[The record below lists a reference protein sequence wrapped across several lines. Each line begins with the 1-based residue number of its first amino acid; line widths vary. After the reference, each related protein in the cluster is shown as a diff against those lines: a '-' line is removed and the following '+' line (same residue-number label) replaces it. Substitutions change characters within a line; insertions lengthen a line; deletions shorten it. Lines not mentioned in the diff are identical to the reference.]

1 MNARNLTIGGSLSVL
16 IGGAILRYQDLITDE
31 FLILSALVLFFAA
44 VSYLMSW
51 SATEAYKRL
60 YFKPADWAKPLVKKK
75 IYRCALYSGAGT
87 MLLCGTVFLLAD
99 GLTPQERTVVG
110 VFWFLGC
117 VFIGLTS
124 PLLWRFVFDNL
135 MPRLKRWAK
144 GRERGENEALDRPSE
159 VPRE

>member
-1 MNARNLTIGGSLSVL
+1 
-16 IGGAILRYQDLITDE
+16 
-31 FLILSALVLFFAA
+31 
-44 VSYLMSW
+44 MSW

-60 YFKPADWAKPLVKKK
+60 YFKPADWTKPLVKKK

-99 GLTPQERTVVG
+99 GLTPQERAVVG

-144 GRERGENEALDRPSE
+144 GRERGENEAMDRPSE